1 MTEADGPARIRLDRW
16 LFHTRMFST
25 RTLAADRISGG
36 GIRVNGAPCRKPA
49 HMVGPGDVVTI
60 GGKQPR
66 ILRFRAPG
74 ARRGAASEAQGLYD
88 ALHRPDAVADDDAN
102 PTDSLEPARPADYVG
117 SVRPEGRQ

>member
-60 GGKQPR
+60 GGKHPR

-74 ARRGAASEAQGLYD
+74 VRRGPAPEAQGLYD
-88 ALHRPDAVADDDAN
+88 ALHRQDVVAGDNADMAE
-102 PTDSLEPARPADYVG
+102 SLEPARGAD
-117 SVRPEGRQ
+117 